1 MSLVIGSIVPI
12 SNANNCISDSKSEF
26 KLEGPKVLVNTD
38 HLPQTEAN
46 KKLKNFVEQIERLED
61 EKREI
66 SAHITDIYNMAKA
79 DGFDPKALRTVIR
92 LRRKDKT
99 ERDDELSAVEVY
111 LHALEG

>member
-1 MSLVIGSIVPI
+1 MTVIGSVVFGPE
-12 SNANNCISDSKSEF
+12 SKPEL
-26 KLEGPKVLVNTD
+26 KMEGLKVLMNTD

-66 SAHITDIYNMAKA
+66 SAHVSDYYNMAKA
-79 DGFDPKALRTVIR
+79 EGFDPKALRTVIR